1 MKPLIAVPLIAALV
15 YRAWSHKSLTPVG
28 IATAFATAVVH
39 ALHPWGVFF
48 VLLAAFFLAGSA
60 ATKVKH
66 DVKAKLTQSANGA
79 SGGEGPRNH
88 IQVIANS
95 GVASVLILL
104 HYWQLKKEGR
114 LESKELCFQKKSDV
128 LVVGIVANYAAVAA
142 DTFSS
147 ELGILSSTKPFLITA
162 PWRTVPPGT
171 NGGVTTTGLAAGA
184 YASLG
189 ISLIATFLLPF
200 CSHWSSHQSFRFAI
214 ALTGAGIA
222 GTLLDS
228 LLGALLQASV
238 VDAHSGKVIE
248 GEGGRKVLVHSK
260 NPIQLKKGAEAR
272 SKVRK
277 EDIDDSIAKSS
288 SVESNDTT
296 QAARTMQKAGADS
309 TAVADGQHESRRV
322 EVGSDLLDNNGVN
335 ILMAATISLWSM
347 LVACYG
353 WDVPYSS
360 IIGL

>member
-1 MKPLIAVPLIAALV
+1 
-15 YRAWSHKSLTPVG
+15 
-28 IATAFATAVVH
+28 
-39 ALHPWGVFF
+39 
-48 VLLAAFFLAGSA
+48 
-60 ATKVKH
+60 
-66 DVKAKLTQSANGA
+66 VKAKLTQSASGA

-114 LESKELCFQKKSDV
+114 LESGGLCFQKKSDV
-128 LVVGIVANYAAVAA
+128 LVVGIVAYVPPYRACFTSADPPRNYAAVAA

-147 ELGILSSTKPFLITA
+147 ELGILSKTKPFLITA

-189 ISLIATFLLPF
+189 ISLIAGFLLPF
-200 CSHWSSHQSFRFAI
+200 CSDWSSHQSFRFAI
-214 ALTGAGIA
+214 ALTGAGVA

-260 NPIQLKKGAEAR
+260 NPLQLKKSAEAR
-272 SKVRK
+272 SKVHK
-277 EDIDDSIAKSS
+277 EDVNDSIAKSS
-288 SVESNDTT
+288 SVESNDST

-335 ILMAATISLWSM
+335 ILMAATISLGSM

-360 IIGL
+360 IIGF